1 MSLRVKLD
9 TALATC
15 EGLALLAFER
25 LETGIVFNPLRPQ
38 LRADPHPYFR
48 RLREKDPFHRS
59 RPADGWILTRYA
71 DVAEVL
77 GDRTFSS
84 DERNLRRWSRMRARH
99 LRAGISDPYEEQRA
113 SMLRL
118 DPPDHTRLRNLV
130 SKAFTPRAVDR
141 MRPVVE
147 KYVEELLGRLE
158 GRRELELIGDF
169 AAPLPVS
176 VIAEMLGVP
185 VADRERFRHWSDE
198 AVRTL
203 GDNTLDDQRRALA
216 AMDELGDYL
225 ETIAEDR
232 RREPREDLI
241 SALVRAEE
249 SGDRLSRVELFA
261 TCVLLLVAGNETTTK
276 LIGNSVIALLRSPDQ
291 LELLRREPERIPVA
305 LEELLRYDGPV
316 QLTSRMVT
324 EDRELRGHR
333 LRRGQQL
340 VLVLAAA
347 NRDPEQFADPDRLDV
362 TRPDVRHL
370 AFGHGLHFCLGAQL
384 ARLEGAL
391 ALEALLTRFPVLR
404 LAGPIQWGDNT
415 VLRGPRAV
423 PLAAA

>member
-1 MSLRVKLD
+1 MRLREKLD
-9 TALATC
+9 TALFTLEVLGKMAV
-15 EGLALLAFER
+15 ER
-25 LETGIVFNPLRPQ
+25 LETGIVFNPMRPALRV
-38 LRADPHPYFR
+38 DPHPFYR

-71 DVAEVL
+71 DIQAVL

-84 DERNLRRWSRMRARH
+84 DERHQRRWPRLRARMA
-99 LRAGISDPYEEQRA
+99 RAGLPDPYEEERA

-130 SKAFTPRAVDR
+130 VKAFTPRAVER
-141 MRPVVE
+141 MRPVAE
-147 KYVEELLGRLE
+147 KYVGELLGRLE
-158 GRRELELIGDF
+158 GRREMELVGDF

-203 GDNTLDDQRRALA
+203 GDNTLDDRRRALA
-216 AMDELGDYL
+216 AMNELGEYL
-225 ETIAEDR
+225 EVIAEER
-232 RREPREDLI
+232 RREPREDLL

-249 SGDRLSRVELFA
+249 AGDRLSRMELFT

-276 LIGNSVIALLRSPDQ
+276 LIGNAVLALLRNPDQ
-291 LELLRREPERIPVA
+291 LEILRREPERIA
-305 LEELLRYDGPV
+305 GAIDEFLRYDGPV

-324 EDRELRGHR
+324 EDRAFRGHE

-340 VLVLAAA
+340 VLVLTAG
-347 NRDPEQFADPDRLDV
+347 NRDPEQFAEPDRLDV
-362 TRPDVRHL
+362 TRRDVRHL

-384 ARLEGAL
+384 ARLEATL
-391 ALEALLTRFPVLR
+391 ALEALVGRFPSLR

-415 VLRGPRAV
+415 VLRGPRV
-423 PLAAA
+423 LPLAF

>member
-9 TALATC
+9 TALATG
-15 EGLALLAFER
+15 EALAGMALER
-25 LETGIVFNPLRPQ
+25 LTTGVVFNPLRPQ
-38 LRADPHPYFR
+38 LRVDPHPYYR

-59 RPADGWILTRYA
+59 LPADGWILTRYA
-71 DVAEVL
+71 DVQEVL
-77 GDRTFSS
+77 GDRSFSS
-84 DERNLRRWSRMRARH
+84 DERNLRRWRRMRARH
-99 LRAGISDPYEEQRA
+99 LRAGIPDPYEEQRA

-147 KYVEELLGRLE
+147 KYVEELLGRLD

-216 AMDELGDYL
+216 AMDELGEYL
-225 ETIAEDR
+225 EAIAEDR

-249 SGDRLSRVELFA
+249 DGDRLARVELFA

-276 LIGNSVIALLRSPDQ
+276 LIGNSIVALLRNPDQ
-291 LELLRREPERIPVA
+291 LELLRRAPERIPGA

-324 EDRELRGHR
+324 EDRDFRGHR

-415 VLRGPRAV
+415 VLRGPRTL
-423 PLAAA
+423 PLASG

>member
-1 MSLRVKLD
+1 MRLREKLD
-9 TALATC
+9 TAVFGL
-15 EGLALLAFER
+15 EGLAKMALER
-25 LETGIVFNPLRPQ
+25 VETGITFNPLRRE
-38 LRADPHPYFR
+38 LRVDPHPFYR

-71 DVAEVL
+71 DVLGVL
-77 GDRTFSS
+77 GDRSFSA
-84 DERNLRRWSRMRARH
+84 DERNQRRWPRLRARGE
-99 LRAGISDPYEEQRA
+99 RAGLPDPYASERA

-118 DPPDHTRLRNLV
+118 DPPDHTRLRGLV
-130 SKAFTPRAVDR
+130 SKAFTPRAVER

-147 KYVEELLGRLE
+147 KYIGELLGGLE
-158 GRRELELIGDF
+158 GRRSLELIGDF

-185 VADRERFRHWSDE
+185 VADRERFRHWSNE
-198 AVRTL
+198 AVRML
-203 GDNTLDDQRRALA
+203 GDNTFEDRRRALA

-225 ETIAEDR
+225 ETIADER
-232 RREPREDLI
+232 RREPREDLL
-241 SALVRAEE
+241 SELVRAEE
-249 SGDRLSRVELFA
+249 AGDRLSRLELFT

-276 LIGNSVIALLRSPDQ
+276 LIGNSVIALLRNPEQ
-291 LELLRREPERIPVA
+291 LALLRREPERMPEA

-347 NRDPEQFADPDRLDV
+347 NRDPEQFAEPDRLDV
-362 TRPDVRHL
+362 TRRDVRHL
-370 AFGHGLHFCLGAQL
+370 ALSHGLHFCLGAQL
-384 ARLEGAL
+384 ARLEGTL
-391 ALEALLTRFPVLR
+391 ALEAIVTRFPNLR

-415 VLRGPRAV
+415 VLRGPRSL
-423 PLAAA
+423 PLAC

>member
-1 MSLRVKLD
+1 
-9 TALATC
+9 
-15 EGLALLAFER
+15 
-25 LETGIVFNPLRPQ
+25 
-38 LRADPHPYFR
+38 
-48 RLREKDPFHRS
+48 
-59 RPADGWILTRYA
+59 
-71 DVAEVL
+71 
-77 GDRTFSS
+77 
-84 DERNLRRWSRMRARH
+84 
-99 LRAGISDPYEEQRA
+99 
-113 SMLRL
+113 MLRL

-130 SKAFTPRAVDR
+130 SKAFTPRAVQR

-147 KYVEELLGRLE
+147 KYVDELLGRLD
-158 GRRELELIGDF
+158 GRRDMELIADF

-185 VADRERFRHWSDE
+185 VSDRERFRHWSDE

-203 GDNTLDDQRRALA
+203 GDNTLADRRRAIA
-216 AMDELGDYL
+216 AMDELGEYL
-225 ETIAEDR
+225 ETIAEAR
-232 RREPREDLI
+232 RRAPREDLI
-241 SALVRAEE
+241 SELVRVEE
-249 SGDRLSRVELFA
+249 AGDRLSRVELFA

-276 LIGNSVIALLRSPDQ
+276 LIGNSIVALLRNPQQ
-291 LELLRREPERIPVA
+291 LERLRREPERIPAA

-347 NRDPEQFADPDRLDV
+347 NRDPEQFEDPDRLDV
-362 TRPDVRHL
+362 TRADVRHL

-384 ARLEGAL
+384 ARLEGTL
-391 ALEALLTRFPVLR
+391 ALEALVTRFPAMR

-415 VLRGPRAV
+415 VLRGPRSL
-423 PLAAA
+423 PLALG

>member
-1 MSLRVKLD
+1 MRLRERLD
-9 TALATC
+9 TAVFGIEMLAKM
-15 EGLALLAFER
+15 AVER
-25 LETGIVFNPLRPQ
+25 LETGVVFNPMRKELRV
-38 LRADPHPYFR
+38 DPHPFYR

-59 RPADGWILTRYA
+59 RPADGWVLTRYD
-71 DVAEVL
+71 DVLAVL
-77 GDRTFSS
+77 GDRSFSA
-84 DERNLRRWSRMRARH
+84 DERNQRRWPRLRARME
-99 LRAGISDPYEEQRA
+99 RAGLPDPYETDRA

-130 SKAFTPRAVDR
+130 SKAFTPRAVER

-147 KYVEELLGRLE
+147 KYVGELLGRLE
-158 GRRELELIGDF
+158 GRREMELIADF
-169 AAPLPVS
+169 AAPIPVS

-203 GDNTLDDQRRALA
+203 GDGTLDDRRRAEA
-216 AMDELGDYL
+216 ALEELGEYI
-225 ETIAEDR
+225 EAIAEAR

-241 SALVRAEE
+241 SALVQAEE
-249 SGDRLSRVELFA
+249 AGDHLSRNELFT

-276 LIGNSVIALLRSPDQ
+276 LIGNSVVALLRNPDQ
-291 LELLRREPERIPVA
+291 LELLRREPERMPAAV
-305 LEELLRYDGPV
+305 EELLRYDGPV

-362 TRPDVRHL
+362 TRGEVRHL
-370 AFGHGLHFCLGAQL
+370 AFSHGLHFCLGAQL
-384 ARLEGAL
+384 ARLEATL
-391 ALEALLTRFPVLR
+391 SLEALVTRFPGLR
-404 LAGPIQWGDNT
+404 FAGPVEWGDNT
-415 VLRGPRAV
+415 VLRGPRSL
-423 PLAAA
+423 PLAF